1 MRGGP
6 ALTVSA
12 VARRLG
18 VAPAT
23 LRTWARR
30 YGLEPS
36 GHVAGAHRRYTPADI
51 ARLETM
57 HRLMLDG
64 VSAAEAARAA
74 LALDVEDVGPEK
86 VLEEPPRPRPRRR
99 GGPVPRLRDGI
110 PAARG
115 LARAAMALDTPA
127 VAELLAGSIEQRGV
141 IWTWDNLLV
150 PVLIAT
156 GERCAS
162 SGEGI
167 EVEHALTDCAMAVL
181 RRGLE
186 RLRQPA
192 NARPVL
198 LSCVAEEQ
206 HSLPLYAVAAALA
219 ERRVASRLL
228 GARVPA
234 TAAAAAVRRI
244 GPAAVFLWARMPGY
258 GTAEYVRALPRTR
271 PASVVVVGGPGWAGA
286 RLPYGIRTVV
296 DLSEATH
303 ALLAAVGL

>member
-110 PAARG
+110 P
-115 LARAAMALDTPA
+115 
-127 VAELLAGSIEQRGV
+127 
-141 IWTWDNLLV
+141 
-150 PVLIAT
+150 
-156 GERCAS
+156 
-162 SGEGI
+162 
-167 EVEHALTDCAMAVL
+167 
-181 RRGLE
+181 
-186 RLRQPA
+186 
-192 NARPVL
+192 
-198 LSCVAEEQ
+198 
-206 HSLPLYAVAAALA
+206 
-219 ERRVASRLL
+219 
-228 GARVPA
+228 
-234 TAAAAAVRRI
+234 
-244 GPAAVFLWARMPGY
+244 
-258 GTAEYVRALPRTR
+258 
-271 PASVVVVGGPGWAGA
+271 
-286 RLPYGIRTVV
+286 
-296 DLSEATH
+296 
-303 ALLAAVGL
+303 